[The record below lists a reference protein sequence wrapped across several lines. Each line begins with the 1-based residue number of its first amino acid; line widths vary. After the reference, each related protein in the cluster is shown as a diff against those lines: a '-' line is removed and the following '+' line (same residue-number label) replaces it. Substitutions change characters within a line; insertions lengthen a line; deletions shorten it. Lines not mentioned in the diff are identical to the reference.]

1 MFLAALLPIAVTKSV
16 IVVKSQEK
24 AQYGEKDDNVA
35 SENEST
41 WCPRNLQYKTMIY
54 VDDDEDFFQ

>member
-24 AQYGEKDDNVA
+24 AQDGEKDDNVA

-41 WCPRNLQYKTMIY
+41 
-54 VDDDEDFFQ
+54 

>member
-24 AQYGEKDDNVA
+24 AQDGEKDDNVA
-35 SENEST
+35 TENEST
-41 WCPRNLQYKTMIY
+41 WCPRNLQHKTMIY